1 MFLYIH
7 MCAYTYV
14 RMYVRMYT
22 AYPPYVYLRTY
33 VCAIHIATVYMAIC
47 GMDGSDILVN
57 LSIQFFLGTWK
68 MDFMDICPVYAGRIV
83 HCRPFRTQ

>member
-1 MFLYIH
+1 MYI
-7 MCAYTYV
+7 
-14 RMYVRMYT
+14 

-57 LSIQFFLGTWK
+57 LSIQFSLGTWK
-68 MDFMDICPVYAGRIV
+68 SGFYG
-83 HCRPFRTQ
+83 